1 MKQNARHRAAA
12 LRPSPKAGH
21 RATQAMQHGFTL
33 IEVMVVIVILGVLA
47 ALIVPRVLGRPDE
60 ARVVAAKQDI
70 GAIMQALKLYK
81 LDNRRYP
88 TAEQGLQALV
98 QKPSTPPVPDN
109 WKAYLEKLPNDPW
122 GSPYQYLNPGIQGE
136 IDVFSYGADNA
147 SGGEGVDADIGS
159 WNL

>member
-1 MKQNARHRAAA
+1 
-12 LRPSPKAGH
+12 
-21 RATQAMQHGFTL
+21 MQRGFTL

-88 TAEQGLQALV
+88 SAEQGCRRWSEAHHAAG
-98 QKPSTPPVPDN
+98 PRE
-109 WKAYLEKLPNDPW
+109 LEGLPRETAQRSL
-122 GSPYQYLNPGIQGE
+122 GQPYQYLNPGIQGE
-136 IDVFSYGADNA
+136 VDVFSYGADNA

>member
-1 MKQNARHRAAA
+1 MYKHADGHGAPTPH
-12 LRPSPKAGH
+12 PSPLTPHGPARAG
-21 RATQAMQHGFTL
+21 RGFTL

-88 TAEQGLQALV
+88 SAEQGLQALV
-98 QKPSTPPVPDN
+98 QKPTTQPVPEN
-109 WKAYLEKLPNDPW
+109 WKAYIEKLPNDPW

-136 IDVFSYGADNA
+136 VDVFSYGADNA